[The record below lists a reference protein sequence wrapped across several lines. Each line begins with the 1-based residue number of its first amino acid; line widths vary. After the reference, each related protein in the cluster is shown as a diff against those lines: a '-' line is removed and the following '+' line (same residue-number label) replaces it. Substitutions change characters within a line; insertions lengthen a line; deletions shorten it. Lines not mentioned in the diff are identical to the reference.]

1 MSSRISY
8 CVFLYIETTGYI
20 SIEAEHYF
28 LNKDA
33 TNKQGDIYRFDVLEG
48 YGKTLSAIKAFPTTE
63 YFTAGEDAPYLEYH
77 VVVSEAGT
85 HEIEL
90 YMQPSNPVTKDN
102 TLFCGIQANED
113 DINVVNIIMW
123 EVSFCTIC

>member
-1 MSSRISY
+1 M
-8 CVFLYIETTGYI
+8 
-20 SIEAEHYF
+20 
-28 LNKDA
+28 NKDA

-48 YGKTLSAIKAFPTTE
+48 YGKTLSAMKAFPTTE

-77 VVVSEAGT
+77 FVVSEAGA
-85 HEIEL
+85 HEIKL

-102 TLFCGIQANED
+102 MLFCDIQANED